1 MANTKTINL
10 FILRYFCQKLYCIVF
25 KKNIVF
31 AGKETEAQTSLPKP
45 GHDYSDGEDGGSSEV
60 GGEDYSMDAPTI
72 KPGYI
77 CLGFF
82 LLNPLSYGIWSAVH
96 DMAGGAS

>member
-1 MANTKTINL
+1 MRNP
-10 FILRYFCQKLYCIVF
+10 
-25 KKNIVF
+25 
-31 AGKETEAQTSLPKP
+31 E
-45 GHDYSDGEDGGSSEV
+45 HDYADGEDGGSSEV

-82 LLNPLSYGIWSAVH
+82 LKIIHLRMTSIFSLCVKTFLL
-96 DMAGGAS
+96 DMTEST